1 MIAHGRNA
9 LQVYIDETAMV
20 LERILTEVP
29 LQIKSSFR
37 ELETIIEEETA
48 ELPYEEAWSLKSSM
62 ENGCRA
68 DDEVAMLETIY
79 KSVVVII
86 CSYCE
91 RTLKLILPDNVSYKR
106 EDGESNIDALFGAV
120 TNALGLHDLGTI
132 DSLWPSKKQFTRLR
146 NDIIHNKKYDTSLLN
161 EDYIKSNL
169 KMVKDTLRTIADKNL
184 TYGDKNYSCYN
195 F

>member
-20 LERILTEVP
+20 LERILTGVP

-37 ELETIIEEETA
+37 ELEKIIEEETA
-48 ELPYEEAWSLKSSM
+48 GLPYEEAWSLKSSM

-68 DDEVAMLETIY
+68 DDEAAMLETIY
-79 KSVVVII
+79 KSVVVTI

-91 RTLKLILPDNVSYKR
+91 RTLKLILPDNIRYKR
-106 EDGESNIDALFGAV
+106 KTGESNIDALFRAV
-120 TNALGLHDLGTI
+120 TSVFGLQDLGTI

-146 NDIIHNKKYDTSLLN
+146 NDIVHNKKYDESFLN

-169 KMVKDTLRTIADKNL
+169 EMVKNTLRTIADKNL
-184 TYGDKNYSCYN
+184 TYGDKNYSYYN